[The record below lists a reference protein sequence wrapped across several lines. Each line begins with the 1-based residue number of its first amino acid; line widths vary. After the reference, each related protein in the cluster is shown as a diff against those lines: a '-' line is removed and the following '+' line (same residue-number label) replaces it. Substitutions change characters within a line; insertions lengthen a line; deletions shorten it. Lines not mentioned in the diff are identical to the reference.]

1 MCGLQPPETVGT
13 RGLAKVRLG
22 RLTSWRVNARTGRRT
37 SMTCP
42 GIHSP
47 RSARGSRFVVEAHP
61 GVMFD
66 VTDESNTVATGFDA
80 GMWLGR

>member
-1 MCGLQPPETVGT
+1 
-13 RGLAKVRLG
+13 
-22 RLTSWRVNARTGRRT
+22 
-37 SMTCP
+37 
-42 GIHSP
+42 
-47 RSARGSRFVVEAHP
+47 VEAHP